1 MIRVIIALNVQAA
14 QPQNLESDGGITLK
28 LKLIAIVLLAIFLLG
43 GGCASV
49 PDFDDNLGAIVK
61 PYRFN
66 FVKWEL
72 GAFAYE
78 TRQWLGGEDIESPTD
93 TVLEYFSLVGQIRA
107 LEWEIAANGQGDIAA
122 LEADLN
128 ELEEQRAAL
137 VGSVEQI
144 IAEQIRGVLNEQGIF
159 NPWDES
165 IGLRLTFPPVNF
177 IMCKLPYLL
186 VISPRDRIESMREI
200 ALRGNLTL
208 EERESIEAE
217 ADALGV
223 SSLVVALGGAGA
235 LYPTLVL
242 DDASLRFTID
252 AAVEEWLHQ
261 YLALKPLGFRYI
273 LDLLGIS
280 RDYEIATMNETLA
293 GIVSAEIGALVRA
306 RYYPE
311 YADSA
316 QAEEEPEFD
325 FNREMREI
333 RIAVDEYL
341 ADGEVELAEEFME
354 EKRQYL
360 LSMGYHIRKLNQAY
374 FAFHGAYADEPTSVS
389 PIGVELRAL
398 RAQSASLKE
407 FLNTVADMT
416 SRQELQEMIGSLE

>member
-1 MIRVIIALNVQAA
+1 M
-14 QPQNLESDGGITLK
+14 K
-28 LKLIAIVLLAIFLLG
+28 LKLIVIVLLLVCLLG
-43 GGCASV
+43 GGCTAV

-61 PYRFN
+61 PYRFS

-72 GAFAYE
+72 GAFTYE
-78 TRQWLGGEDIESPTD
+78 TRQWLGGEDVESPTE
-93 TVLEYFSLVGQIRA
+93 TVLEYFSLVWQMQA
-107 LEWEIAANGQGDIAA
+107 LEWQIVADETADIAA
-122 LEADLN
+122 FEAELSG
-128 ELEEQRAAL
+128 LEEQHAAL

-144 IAEQIRGVLNEQGIF
+144 IADQIREVLHEQGIF
-159 NPWDES
+159 NPWDEC
-165 IGLRLTFPPVNF
+165 IGLRITFPPVNF
-177 IMCKLPYLL
+177 IMSKLPYLL
-186 VISPRDRIESMREI
+186 VISPRDRIESLREI

-208 EERESIEAE
+208 EEIESIEAE
-217 ADALGV
+217 ADALDV
-223 SSLVVALGGAGA
+223 SSLVVALGGTGA

-293 GIVSAEIGALVRA
+293 GIVSAEIGALVLA
-306 RYYPE
+306 KYYPD
-311 YADSA
+311 YADSS
-316 QAEEEPEFD
+316 PPPSDDGFD

-333 RIAVDEYL
+333 RIAVDAYL
-341 ADGEVELAEEFME
+341 ADGEIELAEKFME
-354 EKRQYL
+354 EKQQYL
-360 LSMGYHIRKLNQAY
+360 LSMGYYIRKLNQAY

-389 PIGVELRAL
+389 PIGFELKRL
-398 RAQSASLKE
+398 RGQIESLKE

-416 SRQELQEMIGSLE
+416 SRQELQEMINSLE

>member
-1 MIRVIIALNVQAA
+1 M
-14 QPQNLESDGGITLK
+14 K
-28 LKLIAIVLLAIFLLG
+28 LKLIVIVLLLVCLLG
-43 GGCASV
+43 GGCATV

-61 PYRFN
+61 PYRFS

-93 TVLEYFSLVGQIRA
+93 TVLKYFSLVGQMQA
-107 LEWEIAANGQGDIAA
+107 LEWEIVADETADIAA
-122 LEADLN
+122 FEAELSG
-128 ELEEQRAAL
+128 LEEQRAAL

-144 IAEQIRGVLNEQGIF
+144 IADQIREVLNEQGIF
-159 NPWDES
+159 NPGDDC

-177 IMCKLPYLL
+177 IMGKLPYLL
-186 VISPRDRIESMREI
+186 VISPRDRIESLREI

-208 EERESIEAE
+208 EEIEGIEAE
-217 ADALGV
+217 ADELGV
-223 SSLVVALGGAGA
+223 SSLVVALGGVGA

-306 RYYPE
+306 KYYPE
-311 YADSA
+311 YADSS
-316 QAEEEPEFD
+316 PPPSDDGFD

-333 RIAVDEYL
+333 RIAVDAYL
-341 ADGEVELAEEFME
+341 ADGEIELAEEFMK
-354 EKRQYL
+354 EKQQYL
-360 LSMGYHIRKLNQAY
+360 LSMGYYIRKLNQAY

-389 PIGVELRAL
+389 PIGFELKKL
-398 RAQSASLKE
+398 RGQIESLKE

-416 SRQELQEMIGSLE
+416 SRQELQEMIDSLE

>member
-1 MIRVIIALNVQAA
+1 
-14 QPQNLESDGGITLK
+14 
-28 LKLIAIVLLAIFLLG
+28 LKLIVIVLLLVCLLG
-43 GGCASV
+43 GGCASI

-61 PYRFN
+61 PYRFS

-78 TRQWLGGEDIESPTD
+78 TRQWLGGEYIESPTE
-93 TVLEYFSLVGQIRA
+93 TVLEYFSLVGQMQA
-107 LEWEIAANGQGDIAA
+107 LEWQIVADETADIAA
-122 LEADLN
+122 FEA
-128 ELEEQRAAL
+128 ELSGLGEQRAAL

-144 IAEQIRGVLNEQGIF
+144 IADQIREVLHEQGIF
-159 NPWDES
+159 NPWDKC
-165 IGLRLTFPPVNF
+165 IGLRITFPPVNF
-177 IMCKLPYLL
+177 IMSKLPYLL
-186 VISPRDRIESMREI
+186 VISPRDRIESLREI

-208 EERESIEAE
+208 EEIESIEAE

-223 SSLVVALGGAGA
+223 SSLVVALGGTGA

-293 GIVSAEIGALVRA
+293 GIVSAEIGALVLA
-306 RYYPE
+306 KYYPD
-311 YADSA
+311 YADSS
-316 QAEEEPEFD
+316 PPPSDDGFD

-333 RIAVDEYL
+333 RIAVDAYL
-341 ADGEVELAEEFME
+341 ADGEIELAEKFME
-354 EKRQYL
+354 EKQQYL
-360 LSMGYHIRKLNQAY
+360 LSMGYYIRKLNQAY
-374 FAFHGAYADEPTSVS
+374 FAFHGAYADDPTSIS
-389 PIGVELRAL
+389 PIGFELKRL
-398 RAQSASLKE
+398 RGQIESLKD

-416 SRQELQEMIGSLE
+416 SRQDLQEMLDSLE

>member
-1 MIRVIIALNVQAA
+1 M
-14 QPQNLESDGGITLK
+14 K
-28 LKLIAIVLLAIFLLG
+28 LKAVVIVLLLFCLVG
-43 GGCASV
+43 GGCAVSE
-49 PDFDDNLGAIVK
+49 FDNNLGDIVQ

-66 FVKWEL
+66 FVKWEFR
-72 GAFAYE
+72 AFAYE
-78 TRQWLGGEDIESPTD
+78 TRQWLGGEDLESPTE
-93 TVLEYFSLVGQIRA
+93 TVLEDFSLVGQIKA
-107 LEWEIAANGQGDIAA
+107 LEWQIANETSDIAA
-122 LEADLN
+122 LEAELS

-144 IAEQIRGVLNEQGIF
+144 IADQIREVLNEQGIY

-165 IGLRLTFPPVNF
+165 IGLKITFPPVNF
-177 IMCKLPYLL
+177 IMSKLPYLL
-186 VISPRDRIESMREI
+186 VISPRDRIESLREI

-208 EERESIEAE
+208 EEIESIEAE

-235 LYPTLVL
+235 LYPPLVL

-273 LDLLGIS
+273 LDLLGIH

-293 GIVSAEIGALVRA
+293 GIVSAEIGTLVRQK
-306 RYYPE
+306 YYPE
-311 YADSA
+311 YADSP
-316 QAEEEPEFD
+316 QTEEESEFD

-333 RIAVDEYL
+333 RIAVDAYL
-341 ADGEVELAEEFME
+341 AQGEIELAEEFME

-360 LSMGYHIRKLNQAY
+360 LSMGYYIRKLNQAY

-389 PIGVELRAL
+389 PIGFELRKL
-398 RAQSASLKE
+398 RGQIDYLKD

-416 SRQELQEMIGSLE
+416 SRQDLQEMIDSLE

>member
-1 MIRVIIALNVQAA
+1 M
-14 QPQNLESDGGITLK
+14 K
-28 LKLIAIVLLAIFLLG
+28 LKLVIIVLLAIFLL

-49 PDFDDNLGAIVK
+49 PDFDDNLDAIVK

-66 FVKWEL
+66 FVKWEFK
-72 GAFAYE
+72 AFAYE
-78 TRQWLGGEDIESPTD
+78 TRQWLGSEDIESPTD
-93 TVLEYFSLVGQIRA
+93 TVLEYFSLVGQKRA
-107 LEWEIAANGQGDIAA
+107 LEWQIAASETEDTAA

-137 VGSVEQI
+137 VSSVEQI
-144 IAEQIRGVLNEQGIF
+144 IAEQIREVLKEQGIF

-165 IGLRLTFPPVNF
+165 IGLKATFPPVNF
-177 IMCKLPYLL
+177 IMSQLPYLL

-242 DDASLRFTID
+242 DNTSLRSTIST
-252 AAVEEWLHQ
+252 AVEEWLHQ
-261 YLALKPLGFRYI
+261 YLSLKPLGFRYV
-273 LDLLGIS
+273 LDLLGIA

-293 GIVSAEIGALVRA
+293 GIVSDEIGALVRQK
-306 RYYPE
+306 YYPE
-311 YADSA
+311 YADSP

-333 RIAVDEYL
+333 RIAVDAYL
-341 ADGEVELAEEFME
+341 AEGEIELAEEFME

-360 LSMGYHIRKLNQAY
+360 LSMGYYIRKLNQAY
-374 FAFHGAYADEPTSVS
+374 FAFHGAYADSPTSVS
-389 PIGVELRAL
+389 PIGVELKRL
-398 RAQSASLKE
+398 REESASLKE

-416 SRQELQEMIGSLE
+416 SRQELEELLDSLE

>member
-1 MIRVIIALNVQAA
+1 
-14 QPQNLESDGGITLK
+14 LK
-28 LKLIAIVLLAIFLLG
+28 LKLVIIVLLAIFLL

-49 PDFDDNLGAIVK
+49 PDFDDNLDAIVK

-66 FVKWEL
+66 FVKWEFK
-72 GAFAYE
+72 AFAYE
-78 TRQWLGGEDIESPTD
+78 TRQWLGSEDIESPTD
-93 TVLEYFSLVGQIRA
+93 TVLEYFSLVGQKRA
-107 LEWEIAANGQGDIAA
+107 LEWQIAASETEDTAA

-137 VGSVEQI
+137 VSSVEQI
-144 IAEQIRGVLNEQGIF
+144 IAEQIREVLKEQGIF

-165 IGLRLTFPPVNF
+165 IGLKATFPPVNF
-177 IMCKLPYLL
+177 IMSQLPYLL

-242 DDASLRFTID
+242 EDRSLRSTLST
-252 AAVEEWLHQ
+252 AVEEWLHQ
-261 YLALKPLGFRYI
+261 YLSLKPLGFRYV
-273 LDLLGIS
+273 LDLLGIA

-293 GIVSAEIGALVRA
+293 GIVSDEIGALVRQK
-306 RYYPE
+306 YYPE
-311 YADSA
+311 YADSP

-333 RIAVDEYL
+333 RIAVDAYL
-341 ADGEVELAEEFME
+341 AEGEIELAEEFME

-360 LSMGYHIRKLNQAY
+360 LSMGYYIRKLNQAY
-374 FAFHGAYADEPTSVS
+374 FAFHGAYADSPTSVS
-389 PIGVELRAL
+389 PIGVELKRL
-398 RAQSASLKE
+398 REESASLKE

-416 SRQELQEMIGSLE
+416 SRQELEELLDSLE

>member
-1 MIRVIIALNVQAA
+1 
-14 QPQNLESDGGITLK
+14 LK
-28 LKLIAIVLLAIFLLG
+28 LKLIVIVLLLVCLLG

-61 PYRFN
+61 PYRFS

-93 TVLEYFSLVGQIRA
+93 TVLEYFSLVGQMQA
-107 LEWEIAANGQGDIAA
+107 LEWQIVADETADIAA
-122 LEADLN
+122 FEAELSG
-128 ELEEQRAAL
+128 LEEQRAAL

-144 IAEQIRGVLNEQGIF
+144 IADQIREVLHEQGIF
-159 NPWDES
+159 NPWDEC
-165 IGLRLTFPPVNF
+165 IGLRITFPPVNF
-177 IMCKLPYLL
+177 IMSKLPYLL
-186 VISPRDRIESMREI
+186 VISPRDRIESLREI
-200 ALRGNLTL
+200 NLRGNLTL
-208 EERESIEAE
+208 EEIESIEAE

-252 AAVEEWLHQ
+252 VAVEEWLHQ

-293 GIVSAEIGALVRA
+293 GIVSAEIGALVLA
-306 RYYPE
+306 KYYPE
-311 YADSA
+311 YANSPPPPSDDG
-316 QAEEEPEFD
+316 FD

-333 RIAVDEYL
+333 RIAVDAYL
-341 ADGEVELAEEFME
+341 ADGEIGLAEKFME
-354 EKRQYL
+354 EKQQYL
-360 LSMGYHIRKLNQAY
+360 LSMGYYIRKLNQAY
-374 FAFHGAYADEPTSVS
+374 FAFHGAYADDPTSIS
-389 PIGVELRAL
+389 PIGFELKKL
-398 RAQSASLKE
+398 RGQTDSLKD

-416 SRQELQEMIGSLE
+416 SRQDLQEMLDSLE

>member
-1 MIRVIIALNVQAA
+1 
-14 QPQNLESDGGITLK
+14 LK
-28 LKLIAIVLLAIFLLG
+28 LKLMAIVLLAILLLG

-49 PDFDDNLGAIVK
+49 PDFDDNLNAIVK

-78 TRQWLGGEDIESPTD
+78 TRQWLGSEDIESPTD
-93 TVLEYFSLVGQIRA
+93 TVLEYFSLVGQMKA
-107 LEWEIAANGQGDIAA
+107 LEWQIAASGQGDIAS

-137 VGSVEQI
+137 VSSVEQI
-144 IAEQIRGVLNEQGIF
+144 IADQIREVLNEQGIY

-165 IGLRLTFPPVNF
+165 IGLKATFPPVNF
-177 IMCKLPYLL
+177 IMSQLPYLL

-242 DDASLRFTID
+242 EDLSLRSTIST
-252 AAVEEWLHQ
+252 AAEEWLHQ
-261 YLALKPLGFRYI
+261 YLSLKPLGFRYV
-273 LDLLGIS
+273 LDLLGIA

-293 GIVSAEIGALVRA
+293 GIVSDEIGALVRQK
-306 RYYPE
+306 YYPE
-311 YADSA
+311 HADSA

-333 RIAVDEYL
+333 RIAVDAYL
-341 ADGEVELAEEFME
+341 AEGEIELAEAFME

-360 LSMGYHIRKLNQAY
+360 FSMGYYIRKLNQAY
-374 FAFHGAYADEPTSVS
+374 FAFHGAYADSPTSVS
-389 PIGVELRAL
+389 PIGVKLKRLREE
-398 RAQSASLKE
+398 SASLKE

-416 SRQELQEMIGSLE
+416 SRQELEELLDSLE

>member
-1 MIRVIIALNVQAA
+1 M
-14 QPQNLESDGGITLK
+14 K
-28 LKLIAIVLLAIFLLG
+28 LKLIVIILLLVCLLG

-72 GAFAYE
+72 EAFAYE
-78 TRQWLGGEDIESPTD
+78 TRQWLGGEDIESPTE
-93 TVLEYFSLVGQIRA
+93 TVLDYFSLVGQMQA
-107 LEWEIAANGQGDIAA
+107 LEWQIAADETADSAA
-122 LEADLN
+122 LEAELSG
-128 ELEEQRAAL
+128 LEEQRAAL

-144 IAEQIRGVLNEQGIF
+144 IADQIKEVLNEQGIF

-165 IGLRLTFPPVNF
+165 IRLRITFPPVNF
-177 IMCKLPYLL
+177 IMGKLPYLL
-186 VISPRDRIESMREI
+186 VISPRDRIESLREI

-208 EERESIEAE
+208 EEIESIEAE

-293 GIVSAEIGALVRA
+293 GIVSAEIGALVLA
-306 RYYPE
+306 KYYPD
-311 YADSA
+311 YADSS
-316 QAEEEPEFD
+316 PPPSDDGFD

-333 RIAVDEYL
+333 RIAVDAYL
-341 ADGEVELAEEFME
+341 ARWRNRTGREVYGREASIPALDGLLYKEAEPG
-354 EKRQYL
+354 L
-360 LSMGYHIRKLNQAY
+360 LRLPRRLRRR
-374 FAFHGAYADEPTSVS
+374 ADLGQPHR
-389 PIGVELRAL
+389 L
-398 RAQSASLKE
+398 
-407 FLNTVADMT
+407 
-416 SRQELQEMIGSLE
+416 

>member
-1 MIRVIIALNVQAA
+1 
-14 QPQNLESDGGITLK
+14 LK
-28 LKLIAIVLLAIFLLG
+28 LKLVIIVLLAIFLL

-49 PDFDDNLGAIVK
+49 PDFDDNLDAIVK

-66 FVKWEL
+66 FVKWEFK
-72 GAFAYE
+72 AFAYE
-78 TRQWLGGEDIESPTD
+78 TRQWLGSEDIESPTD
-93 TVLEYFSLVGQIRA
+93 TVLEYFSLVGQKRA
-107 LEWEIAANGQGDIAA
+107 LEWQIAASETEDTAA

-137 VGSVEQI
+137 VSSVEQI
-144 IAEQIRGVLNEQGIF
+144 IAEQIREVLKEQGIF

-165 IGLRLTFPPVNF
+165 IGLKATFPPVNF
-177 IMCKLPYLL
+177 IMSQLPYLL

-242 DDASLRFTID
+242 DNTSLRSTIST
-252 AAVEEWLHQ
+252 AVEEWLHQ
-261 YLALKPLGFRYI
+261 YLSLKPLGFRYV
-273 LDLLGIS
+273 LDLLGIA

-293 GIVSAEIGALVRA
+293 GIVSDEIGALVRQK
-306 RYYPE
+306 YYPE
-311 YADSA
+311 YADSP

-333 RIAVDEYL
+333 RIAVDAYL
-341 ADGEVELAEEFME
+341 AEGEIELAEEFME

-360 LSMGYHIRKLNQAY
+360 LSMGYYIRKLNQAY
-374 FAFHGAYADEPTSVS
+374 FAFHGAYADSPTSVS
-389 PIGVELRAL
+389 PIGVELKRL
-398 RAQSASLKE
+398 REESASLKE

-416 SRQELQEMIGSLE
+416 SRQELEELLDSLE